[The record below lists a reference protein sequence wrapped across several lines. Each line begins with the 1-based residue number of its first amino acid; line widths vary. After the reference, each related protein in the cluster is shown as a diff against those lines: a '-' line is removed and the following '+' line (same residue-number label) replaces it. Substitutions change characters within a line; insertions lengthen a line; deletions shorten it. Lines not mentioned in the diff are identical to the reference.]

1 MEACYACGASLS
13 EDAQWCSQ
21 CYAPRGRAASTAGPV
36 ASLTRPMPAKATL
49 PPQVVKT
56 RWRKTQT
63 TFGPVGRVLCTLG
76 LVVVCIVLVVAAILT
91 GGLGVFGACLWT
103 FVVMPW
109 ALRDVWRAGQLPV
122 S

>member
-1 MEACYACGASLS
+1 MTATM
-13 EDAQWCSQ
+13 
-21 CYAPRGRAASTAGPV
+21 AP
-36 ASLTRPMPAKATL
+36 TRPMPAKATL

-63 TFGPVGRVLCTLG
+63 TFGPIGRVLCTLG
-76 LVVVCIVLVVAAILT
+76 LVIVFVVLVVAAILT
-91 GGLGVFGACLWT
+91 GGLGVFGACLWG

-122 S
+122 G